1 MARVGSLVN
10 MLADGAQEIEK
21 PEVGMG
27 ATYIGWSDREPF
39 TVVEVSKTGHRIV
52 VQADDARRTDSN
64 GMSECQSY
72 EFTPNPNGHRV
83 VATRRKDGSYRV
95 KGGQTRILLGVRQK
109 YYDYSF

>member
-10 MLADGAQEIEK
+10 HLMDRSADPKK

-27 ATYIGWSDREPF
+27 ATRVMWSDREPM
-39 TVVEVSKTGHRIV
+39 TIVEVSRTGHRIV
-52 VQADDARRTDSN
+52 LQYDEARRTDSN

-72 EFTPNPNGHRV
+72 EFTPNPNGGKV

-95 KGGQTRILLGVRQK
+95 RGGQERILIGVRQK